1 MKEELYQYSIALQKR
16 SESIPNR
23 TVGLCCIVILVM
35 MFSVFIALLNVWLM
49 LAIILPYIALFI
61 YNRTRKDEYEKL
73 LFDLGLFI
81 FYLAL
86 ELSVIIYTDPAS
98 RLPFFIFLLI
108 GLTSYE
114 IKFYS
119 DLKHQKY
126 SLKNKN
132 FNTQRA
138 LIMGSITTICGCIG
152 LRIGRAIGKKYAN
165 TDSDAIIIMGAII
178 VALLFTA
185 AVSYLQKYAIYRYFQ
200 SKNSSAE

>member
-1 MKEELYQYSIALQKR
+1 M
-16 SESIPNR
+16 
-23 TVGLCCIVILVM
+23 
-35 MFSVFIALLNVWLM
+35 
-49 LAIILPYIALFI
+49 
-61 YNRTRKDEYEKL
+61 
-73 LFDLGLFI
+73 
-81 FYLAL
+81 
-86 ELSVIIYTDPAS
+86 SVIIYTDPAS

-108 GLTSYE
+108 SLTSYE

-132 FNTQRA
+132 FNAQRA

-200 SKNSSAE
+200 SKNSSTE